1 MGTRPECVRFALEYG
16 ATMCNH
22 DPESPN
28 QAMALVRCNGTI
40 SSIAVFPPT
49 ATFTVP
55 AQL

>member
-1 MGTRPECVRFALEYG
+1 MRFALEYG